1 MKIDPVI
8 KEIKSDEFSDHYDK
22 QKLLKGI
29 PRHSKLIII
38 LTLLASLFGA
48 YGTFHY
54 LTGKQASAILVY
66 QPDETKVLPGGL
78 PFNTPNFITQLE
90 LIMVPSN
97 IQAVKTMLGINE
109 STKALQSQFE
119 IPYPRVDSNLI
130 KIIAKGDHSVEKVN
144 ALARVA
150 VKASQD
156 YYKDQIKQALFNY
169 KDQLQFTVQEQAKQL
184 SEIEEFKKSNK
195 YYDLDEKNSITLNKL
210 LDIRKREQDANLA
223 YTTLMVEYENLSRES
238 QKPITETNQNSPE
251 TLYNLRERL
260 IKVETALSDAK
271 IKLAPTNPRI
281 SALESEY
288 ERIKAEIAKNDD
300 QGSDGYVSP
309 QAREKIG
316 VDLLTMQARVRSA
329 QKNWEQLSSELQE
342 TEKRMEGFPKIQIE
356 FQKLM
361 QDKKLIDEQITF
373 LNNAIDKTQLL
384 LNSPKGALG
393 IYQLAETADV
403 LKDSW
408 WVKYLPFIGALFGF
422 LTGILVALGIEM
434 TDKYIR
440 TLKQINLYYNVP
452 GLVAIPEFKDLN
464 ENNSYEWLLFFI
476 RDLSDRLDS
485 ILKYRS
491 IPTNKFSI
499 TFLSTQDG
507 EGRSLIAH
515 SLAKYYKDHGRKVIF
530 LEFDTNSLSI
540 VDGIDTPKVNLVDVL
555 RGNVNWKEA
564 VIKGSV
570 DSMSVGKGDA
580 YLKELIKSE
589 GMDKLILELKEAYH
603 VIVIDTPG
611 LLHSDIGTNLAFHT
625 DASLFLIGS
634 MITEKSN
641 VDLTLNQLND
651 KGIRPI
657 GIVLNHV
664 EPAYIEDERVLN
676 ELKWAKAKHK
686 GKTWLWK

>member
-1 MKIDPVI
+1 MKTDPVI
-8 KEIKSDEFSDHYDK
+8 KDIKSDEFSDHYDK

-29 PRHSKLIII
+29 PRHRKLVIA
-38 LTLLASLFGA
+38 LTLLFSLFGA
-48 YGTFHY
+48 YGTYHY

-66 QPDETKVLPGGL
+66 QPDETKTLPGGL

-90 LIMVPSN
+90 LILVPSN
-97 IQAVKTMLGINE
+97 MQAVKTMLGLSE
-109 STKALQSQFE
+109 SPKALQSQFE
-119 IPYPRVDSNLI
+119 IPFPRVDSNLI
-130 KIIAKGDHSVEKVN
+130 KIVARGDHPVEKVN

-156 YYKDQIKQALFNY
+156 YYKDQVKQALFNY
-169 KDQLQFTVQEQAKQL
+169 KDQLQFIIQEQAKQL
-184 SEIEEFKKSNK
+184 NEMEDFKKSNK
-195 YYDLDEKNSITLNKL
+195 YYDLDEKNSLSLNKL
-210 LDIRKREQDANLA
+210 IDIRKREQDANLA
-223 YTTLMVEYENLSRES
+223 YTTLMVEYENLKRES
-238 QKPITETNQNSPE
+238 QKPVSDTNQNSPE
-251 TLYNLRERL
+251 TIYNLRERL
-260 IKVETALSDAK
+260 VKVESTLTEAK

-281 SALESEY
+281 KALENEY
-288 ERIKAEIAKNDD
+288 QRIKDELAKSDEQD
-300 QGSDGYVSP
+300 SDGYVSP
-309 QAREKIG
+309 QARERLSA
-316 VDLLTMQARVRSA
+316 DLLTMQAKVRSA

-342 TEKRMEGFPKIQIE
+342 TEKKMEGFPKIQIE

-361 QDKKLIDEQITF
+361 QDKKLIDDQIVF

-408 WVKYLPFIGALFGF
+408 WVKYLPFIGAIFGF
-422 LTGILVALGIEM
+422 LTGLLAAFAIEM

-440 TLKQINLYYNVP
+440 TLKQVNLHYNIP
-452 GLVAIPEFKDLN
+452 GLVAIPEFININAK
-464 ENNSYEWLLFFI
+464 NSYEWLLLFI

-491 IPTNKFSI
+491 IPINNFSM
-499 TFLSTQDG
+499 TFLSTQNG
-507 EGRSLIAH
+507 EGRSIIAY
-515 SLAKYYKDHGRKVIF
+515 SLAKYYKDHRRNVIF
-530 LEFDTNSLSI
+530 LEFDIESLSI
-540 VDGIDTPKVNLVDVL
+540 IDGAEPAQKNLVDVL
-555 RGNVNWKEA
+555 KGNANWRQA
-564 VIKGSV
+564 VINGAV
-570 DSMSVGKGDA
+570 DSMSVGSGDI

-589 GMDKLILELKEAYH
+589 AMDKLINELKENYQ
-603 VIVIDTPG
+603 VIIIDTPG
-611 LLHSDIGTNLAFHT
+611 LLYNDIGTNLAYHT

-634 MITEKSN
+634 GITEKSN

-664 EPAYIEDERVLN
+664 ESTYIEDERVLN

-686 GKTWLWK
+686 GKSWLWK